1 LSGHQ
6 VAGLGH
12 RPVARLAALSMLRA
26 FGIHCH
32 CGAILLAQSGDDRLS
47 LAARAMVFSVADEA
61 VALLAE
67 PIERRSRSILA
78 SSMIS
83 NPVIGRT

>member
-1 LSGHQ
+1 
-6 VAGLGH
+6 
-12 RPVARLAALSMLRA
+12 MLRA
-26 FGIHCH
+26 LSDGIHCP
-32 CGAILLAQSGDDRLS
+32 CGA
-47 LAARAMVFSVADEA
+47 VFLGLDQATVFPVADEA